1 MTKEELDKY
10 VESIG
15 GLINDWYPDRKPIMH
30 CPCSIGEGWYEH
42 IHNLMVELIKAGW
55 NKEIKQIKEKF
66 GGLRFYIGSGNKKI
80 WEIIT
85 KYETLSYTIC
95 EKCGEPGELRKDA
108 GNYGGWWKTLCDRHY
123 NEIKEIQKK
132 NER

>member
-10 VESIG
+10 IESIG
-15 GLINDWYPDRKPIMH
+15 GLVNGWYPDREPIMH
-30 CPCSIGEGWYEH
+30 CPCSVDEGWYEH

-66 GGLRFYIGSGNKKI
+66 GGLRFYIGSGNEKI

-95 EKCGEPGELRKDA
+95 EKCGEFGTLRKDG
-108 GNYGGWWKTLCDRHY
+108 GNYGGWWQTLCDKHY
-123 NEIKEIQKK
+123 IEIKEKQKE
-132 NER
+132 NGR